1 MTQRDKKTRLLS
13 LCHSREY
20 ILCNL
25 LIKQFPSSSLPH
37 WLGILLL
44 INVSALVAAEEF
56 GVEKIWAV
64 PRDRL
69 REAKFE
75 VGTLFV
81 VLVSAN
87 DIM

>member
-1 MTQRDKKTRLLS
+1 ML
-13 LCHSREY
+13 
-20 ILCNL
+20 I
-25 LIKQFPSSSLPH
+25 IKQFPSSSLPH

-64 PRDRL
+64 PRDRWL